1 MKIEHP
7 SCSSSFIMNI
17 IHFYSLENIF
27 LNYSRK
33 RLVMNPVRYYNTL
46 TQANAI
52 IIFIIRIKLYD
63 SPKSSVDTYEW
74 KEEAVPRDRS
84 TSVIVLRR
92 IS

>member
-1 MKIEHP
+1 
-7 SCSSSFIMNI
+7 MNI

-33 RLVMNPVRYYNTL
+33 KLVMNPVRHYNTL

-52 IIFIIRIKLYD
+52 IIFIIRLT
-63 SPKSSVDTYEW
+63 PKSSVDTYEW